1 MELVDFIASGATPE
15 TIVQFRPSES
25 VQARVAELLD
35 AQREGKLS
43 SEEESELD
51 DFVQIEHLMIMAK
64 AQARQ
69 LLQIVER
76 H

>member
-1 MELVDFIASGATPE
+1 
-15 TIVQFRPSES
+15 
-25 VQARVAELLD
+25 VQARVAELLE

-43 SEEESELD
+43 SEEASELD

-69 LLQIVER
+69 RLQIVER